1 MNTQTKKINLTQ
13 RILNINNDKILD
25 KIANLLDNENIIGFD
40 IDGNPISEKNY
51 VSDINN
57 ALQLFEEGKLETYS
71 SQEVKNKI
79 LG

>member
-25 KIANLLDNENIIGFD
+25 KISKLIDNENIIGYD
-40 IDGNPISEKNY
+40 IDGNPISEKDY

-57 ALQLFEEGKLETYS
+57 ALLLFEEGKLETYS

>member
-25 KIANLLDNENIIGFD
+25 KISKLIDNENIIGYD
-40 IDGNPISEKNY
+40 IDGNPISEKDY

>member
-25 KIANLLDNENIIGFD
+25 KISKLIDNENIIGYD

>member
-25 KIANLLDNENIIGFD
+25 TIANLLDNENIIGFD

-57 ALQLFEEGKLETYS
+57 ELQLFEEGKLETYS